1 MLRFSAF
8 FFLELRSSNYAP
20 AEMANE
26 NIICANELRK
36 GEHDFAACSLC
47 SIFLAGHYIEVD
59 QKLARVKEI
68 SRSKTGKH
76 GSCKLTLKCCN
87 VFKQNKTIMHM
98 TNSQDDLAVFT
109 PPQESWELRAA
120 DVREGTAEFKR
131 GDETITLA
139 LDRETLVTL
148 QESLDERE
156 AMECT
161 VLSWRGKHT
170 LLRVAKQKAPKASGK
185 GRR

>member
-1 MLRFSAF
+1 
-8 FFLELRSSNYAP
+8 
-20 AEMANE
+20 MANE

-36 GEHDFAACSLC
+36 GEQRGG
-47 SIFLAGHYIEVD
+47 AGCGLIVVAGNYIEVD
-59 QKLARVKEI
+59 DKLARIKEI

-76 GSCKLTLKCCN
+76 GSCKLTLKCSN

-109 PPQESWELRAA
+109 PPQEPWELRAA
-120 DVREGTAEFKR
+120 DVREGTAEFRK
-131 GDETITLA
+131 GEETITLA
-139 LDRETLVTL
+139 LDRDTLVTL
-148 QESLDERE
+148 QESLDEGT

-161 VLSWRGKHT
+161 VLSWKGKHT
-170 LLRVAKQKAPKASGK
+170 LLRVAKAKAPK